1 MLNNNLNFKIYN
13 SPLGE
18 ILLCAD
24 NNNALC
30 GLYFNDCLGQDKI
43 IINNKN
49 LKIFDKAVK
58 WLDVYFA
65 GREPDFTSEL
75 KLNGTEFQVQVWK
88 ILLNIKYGETVSYG
102 DIAEITAAKRGIKKM
117 AAQAVGQAV
126 GRNNISII
134 IPCHRVIGRD
144 KSLVGYGLKSRR
156 LDRKAKL
163 LELEGAEFKR

>member
-1 MLNNNLNFKIYN
+1 MKLNFKIYN

-24 NNNALC
+24 DEALL
-30 GLYFNDCLGQDKI
+30 GLYFNDCLEQDK

-49 LKIFDKAVK
+49 LKIFDEAVK

-65 GREPDFTSEL
+65 GREPDFTPKL
-75 KLNGTEFQVQVWK
+75 KLNGTDFQVQVWK
-88 ILLNIKYGETVSYG
+88 ILLNIPYGNTITYG
-102 DIAEITAAKRGIKKM
+102 DIAELIAAERGIKKM

-144 KSLVGYGLKSRR
+144 KNLVGYGLKSRR
-156 LDRKAKL
+156 LDLKAKL
-163 LELEGAEFKR
+163 LELEGVKI

>member
-24 NNNALC
+24 NNALC
-30 GLYFNDCLGQDKI
+30 GLYFNDCLGQDK

-65 GREPDFTSEL
+65 GREPDFTPEL

-102 DIAEITAAKRGIKKM
+102 DIAEIIAAKRGLKKM